1 MISREFFLS
10 FPLFRSSQKKSL
22 ELIPKLV
29 LSLAI
34 LKPSTLVLPKT
45 IVDNFYKSIV
55 ALSTRPFEVGNRIK
69 IDRYEGVVRNVSFWY
84 LTLEKSRGYVFIP
97 TSHVYDSVI
106 ELYE

>member
-1 MISREFFLS
+1 MKGCLLS
-10 FPLFRSSQKKSL
+10 FPFLKTPRKKSL
-22 ELIPKLV
+22 ELLPKLA

-45 IVDNFYKSIV
+45 VVDNFYKSLV

-69 IDRYEGVVRNVSFWY
+69 IDRYDGVVKDVNFWY